1 MGRKKHKMTR
11 GRILIVIV
19 VVAVVAFVGMDI
31 FSDELSDSPSGSST
45 KSHECISDTMDA
57 GIAEDGSLHVVDAR
71 EYKFTGT

>member
-19 VVAVVAFVGMDI
+19 VVVVVAFVGI

-45 KSHECISDTMDA
+45 
-57 GIAEDGSLHVVDAR
+57 
-71 EYKFTGT
+71 